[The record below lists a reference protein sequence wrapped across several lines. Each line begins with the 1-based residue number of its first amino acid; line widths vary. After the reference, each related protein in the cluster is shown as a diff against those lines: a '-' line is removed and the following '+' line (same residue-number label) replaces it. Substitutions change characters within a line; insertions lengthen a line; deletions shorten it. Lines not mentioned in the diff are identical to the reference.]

1 MGAVGNVLQQRVGR
15 RTETG
20 AGAGYHEAAIDRR
33 SLMTTAWWIALGVA
47 LLFGLGYVLAMRN
60 VYRQSRELDKK
71 IDYRKVR
78 PVQDTDDA
86 D

>member
-1 MGAVGNVLQQRVGR
+1 
-15 RTETG
+15 
-20 AGAGYHEAAIDRR
+20 
-33 SLMTTAWWIALGVA
+33 MTTAWWIALGVA

-78 PVQDTDDA
+78 SRQEIDEGDDA

>member
-1 MGAVGNVLQQRVGR
+1 
-15 RTETG
+15 
-20 AGAGYHEAAIDRR
+20 
-33 SLMTTAWWIALGVA
+33 MTTAWWIALGVA

-60 VYRQSRELDKK
+60 VFRQSRELDKK

-78 PVQDTDDA
+78 PLKSTDDA

>member
-1 MGAVGNVLQQRVGR
+1 
-15 RTETG
+15 
-20 AGAGYHEAAIDRR
+20 
-33 SLMTTAWWIALGVA
+33 MTTTWWIALGVA

-71 IDYRKVR
+71 IDFDKVR
-78 PVQDTDDA
+78 PAQNTDDP

>member
-1 MGAVGNVLQQRVGR
+1 
-15 RTETG
+15 
-20 AGAGYHEAAIDRR
+20 
-33 SLMTTAWWIALGVA
+33 MTTAWWIALGVA

-78 PVQDTDDA
+78 PLQDTDDA

>member
-1 MGAVGNVLQQRVGR
+1 
-15 RTETG
+15 
-20 AGAGYHEAAIDRR
+20 
-33 SLMTTAWWIALGVA
+33 MTTAWWIALGVA
-47 LLFGLGYVLAMRN
+47 LLCGLGYVLAMRN

-78 PVQDTDDA
+78 PWQNSDDA